1 MQDPLSSHSQTAH
14 TSARLAPDLLQAGGV
29 LLSGVRIAAFGQP
42 HHNVYEPHTKRQENE
57 VREIRTAVIIAV
69 LRRMCPD
76 WTERVENWA
85 GTYRKIAKTCDR
97 LHQEIFGI
105 AFDLGRSP
113 LFAPVHRPLFR
124 QEILALREGVTVTAI
139 YRGGISLLRPALAAG
154 AFLFL
159 VLSFA
164 LSKLPGALPGA
175 LSLTSTFALLA
186 FAWYVFPL
194 WMFRYVFYRGNNCIS
209 ESLQGFIMEHHLYRT
224 EAGCRVP
231 GAHAD
236 ARRVVDSIRLRY
248 TWCDRVLIMRAF
260 HDSTWREAA
269 NELDTLGLPA
279 ALQRPLGSK
288 VIGADHTDC
297 RFYDCLVSSE

>member
-1 MQDPLSSHSQTAH
+1 M
-14 TSARLAPDLLQAGGV
+14 SARYAPDLLQVGGI

-57 VREIRTAVIIAV
+57 VREIRTAIIITV
-69 LRRMCPD
+69 LRHMCPD
-76 WTERVENWA
+76 WTERVEGWA
-85 GTYRKIAKTCDR
+85 DTYRKIAKTCDH
-97 LHQEIFGI
+97 LHQEIFSI

-113 LFAPVHRPLFR
+113 LFAPVRRPLFR
-124 QEILALREGVTVTAI
+124 QEILALREGITVTAI
-139 YRGGISLLRPALAAG
+139 YRGDISLLRPALAAG

-164 LSKLPGALPGA
+164 LSKLPGAL
-175 LSLTSTFALLA
+175 SLTSTFALLA
-186 FAWYVFPL
+186 FAWCVFPL

-224 EAGCRVP
+224 EAGC
-231 GAHAD
+231 GALDTHAD
-236 ARRVVDSIRLRY
+236 ARCVVDSIQLRY
-248 TWCDRVLIMRAF
+248 TWRDRVLIVRAF

-269 NELDTLGLPA
+269 NELDALGLPA

-288 VIGADHTDC
+288 VMGANHTDY
-297 RFYDCLVSSE
+297 RFYDCLVPSE

>member
-1 MQDPLSSHSQTAH
+1 
-14 TSARLAPDLLQAGGV
+14 
-29 LLSGVRIAAFGQP
+29 
-42 HHNVYEPHTKRQENE
+42 
-57 VREIRTAVIIAV
+57 
-69 LRRMCPD
+69 MCLD
-76 WTERVENWA
+76 WIERVEDWA
-85 GTYRKIAKTCDR
+85 ATYRIIVKTCDR

-113 LFAPVHRPLFR
+113 LFAPVRRPPLFR
-124 QEILALREGVTVTAI
+124 QEILALRKGVTVTAI

-164 LSKLPGALPGA
+164 LSKLPGAQ
-175 LSLTSTFALLA
+175 SLTSTFALLA
-186 FAWYVFPL
+186 FAWCVFPL

-248 TWCDRVLIMRAF
+248 TWCDRVLVVRAF

-279 ALQRPLGSK
+279 DLQRPLGSK
-288 VIGADHTDC
+288 VIGADHTDY
-297 RFYDCLVSSE
+297 RFYDCLVPSE

>member
-1 MQDPLSSHSQTAH
+1 MRSPLNSHSQTAH
-14 TSARLAPDLLQAGGV
+14 TSARLAPDLLQVGGI

-57 VREIRTAVIIAV
+57 VREIRTAIIIAV

-76 WTERVENWA
+76 WTERVEDWA
-85 GTYRKIAKTCDR
+85 DTYRKIAKTRDR

-105 AFDLGRSP
+105 AFDLARSP
-113 LFAPVHRPLFR
+113 LFAPVRRPLFR

-139 YRGGISLLRPALAAG
+139 YRRGISLLRPALAAA

-164 LSKLPGALPGA
+164 LSKLPGAL
-175 LSLTSTFALLA
+175 SLTSAFALLA
-186 FAWYVFPL
+186 FAWCVFPL
-194 WMFRYVFYRGNNCIS
+194 WTFRYVFYRGNNCIS
-209 ESLQGFIMEHHLYRT
+209 ESLQDFIMEHHLYRT
-224 EAGCRVP
+224 EAGCGVP

-236 ARRVVDSIRLRY
+236 ARRIVDSIRLRY
-248 TWCDRVLIMRAF
+248 TWCDRVLIVRAF
-260 HDSTWREAA
+260 RDNTWREAA
-269 NELDTLGLPA
+269 NELDALGLPA

-288 VIGADHTDC
+288 VMGTNHTDY
-297 RFYDCLVSSE
+297 RFYDCLVPSE

>member
-1 MQDPLSSHSQTAH
+1 M
-14 TSARLAPDLLQAGGV
+14 
-29 LLSGVRIAAFGQP
+29 
-42 HHNVYEPHTKRQENE
+42 
-57 VREIRTAVIIAV
+57 REIRTAIIIAV
-69 LRRMCPD
+69 LRRICPD
-76 WTERVENWA
+76 WTERVEDWA
-85 GTYRKIAKTCDR
+85 DTYRIIAKTCDR

-113 LFAPVHRPLFR
+113 LFAPVRRPLFR
-124 QEILALREGVTVTAI
+124 QEVLALREGVTVTAV

-164 LSKLPGALPGA
+164 LSKLPGAL
-175 LSLTSTFALLA
+175 SLTSTFALLA
-186 FAWYVFPL
+186 FAWCVFPL

-224 EAGCRVP
+224 EAGCGVP
-231 GAHAD
+231 DTHAD

-248 TWCDRVLIMRAF
+248 TWRDRVLIVRAF
-260 HDSTWREAA
+260 HDNTWREAA
-269 NELDTLGLPA
+269 NELDALGLPA

-288 VIGADHTDC
+288 VMGANYTDY
-297 RFYDCLVSSE
+297 RFYDCLVPSE

>member
-1 MQDPLSSHSQTAH
+1 M
-14 TSARLAPDLLQAGGV
+14 
-29 LLSGVRIAAFGQP
+29 
-42 HHNVYEPHTKRQENE
+42 
-57 VREIRTAVIIAV
+57 REIRTAVIIAV